1 MLRVSVNEVAS
12 VVTVFVIDIFS
23 VDASDVAADVSYS
36 VVTIIVDNVLVVTFN
51 TVEPVV
57 SVTSTVSDD
66 DIISAVAVVANNVVS
81 IVSLDGTLVLAN

>member
-1 MLRVSVNEVAS
+1 MLRVSVNDVAS

-23 VDASDVAADVSYS
+23 VDASSVAADVSYS

-51 TVEPVV
+51 TGEPVV